1 MVGDVASYTKNE
13 IISILEFF
21 IDNVFV
27 EIGGLDFFSKSSVFL
42 TEQTDP
48 PTMPIFLFT
57 PMRENICKHFS
68 KQKQDMQAKAFNLT
82 FNYIILMMFCPL
94 PTLPEHLSYPTVFKW
109 GSCYSIFI
117 FMCIFCRSL
126 FVLLFFFVDHCVVCS
141 SSIYGF

>member
-1 MVGDVASYTKNE
+1 MVGDVANYTKNE

-48 PTMPIFLFT
+48 LTMPIFLFT

-68 KQKQDMQAKAFNLT
+68 KQK
-82 FNYIILMMFCPL
+82 
-94 PTLPEHLSYPTVFKW
+94 
-109 GSCYSIFI
+109 
-117 FMCIFCRSL
+117 
-126 FVLLFFFVDHCVVCS
+126 
-141 SSIYGF
+141 

>member
-27 EIGGLDFFSKSSVFL
+27 EIEGLDFFSKSSVFL

-57 PMRENICKHFS
+57 PMRENICKYFS
-68 KQKQDMQAKAFNLT
+68 KKK
-82 FNYIILMMFCPL
+82 
-94 PTLPEHLSYPTVFKW
+94 
-109 GSCYSIFI
+109 
-117 FMCIFCRSL
+117 
-126 FVLLFFFVDHCVVCS
+126 
-141 SSIYGF
+141 